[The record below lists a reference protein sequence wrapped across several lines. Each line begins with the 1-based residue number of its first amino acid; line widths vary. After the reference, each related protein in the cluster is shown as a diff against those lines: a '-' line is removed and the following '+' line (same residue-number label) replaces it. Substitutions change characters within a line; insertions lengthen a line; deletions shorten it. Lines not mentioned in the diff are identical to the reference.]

1 MPRTRGSAA
10 VTALFFA
17 FILFLLKLLLRNQW
31 LAAAAFALIFAGLDF
46 LEALTG
52 DQPMIDVVVTI
63 LIFGLFAFA
72 FLRWGLTTLAVG
84 VMVTELLLML
94 PATASLGAWYVGS
107 AMLVLALPVA
117 LATWALFTT
126 IRVPRARLS

>member
-1 MPRTRGSAA
+1 
-10 VTALFFA
+10 
-17 FILFLLKLLLRNQW
+17 
-31 LAAAAFALIFAGLDF
+31 
-46 LEALTG
+46 
-52 DQPMIDVVVTI
+52 MIDVVVTI